1 MESRRARPTLRVLQ
15 DDLRDGW
22 KSPHVQPGPGVG
34 GLDPLSP
41 LSELPH
47 PIVQKARESFG
58 DDPQQDN
65 YVGPVKSCT
74 RFTLL
79 EIKSGQWR
87 GGVWIDSDTGTCWL
101 VAAGLAK
108 GGHQDR
114 DDFYERVKRA
124 DNSGE
129 IDKWLPTD
137 VDRRQ
142 LKRETAAR
150 LLTDWELQIQRFV
163 LEAMRLV
170 ADGGTAAFIIPHPKD
185 PARRFGEFRVTVEQ
199 VHEPGF
205 EREET
210 VVEIDL
216 EKEFRTSNL
225 GWQAT
230 IRGLISISPPETSWD
245 RFGDTYSTIDEVGS
259 HALRIDQLQK
269 ITDEGLVA
277 QSNPN
282 DKAHYTH
289 RRNLALSS
297 VAGRGVRSMCGVYF
311 VPYRDHGSLPKCPVC
326 EERYNDLPK

>member
-1 MESRRARPTLRVLQ
+1 MLQ

-22 KSPHVQPGPGVG
+22 KSHHPQPGPGVG

-47 PIVQKARESFG
+47 PIIQKARECFG

-65 YVGPVKSCT
+65 FVGPVKSCT

-87 GGVWIDSDTGTCWL
+87 GGIWIDSGTGTCWL
-101 VAAGLAK
+101 VSAGLAK
-108 GGHQDR
+108 GGHEDR

-124 DNSGE
+124 DKSGE

-137 VDRRQ
+137 DDRRQ
-142 LKRETAAR
+142 LKRETAAK
-150 LLTDWELQIQRFV
+150 LLTDWELDIQRLV
-163 LEAMRLV
+163 LEALRTV
-170 ADGGTAAFIIPHPKD
+170 ADGGTAAFMLPHPKD
-185 PARRFGEFRVTVEQ
+185 PAKRFGTCEVTLERVR
-199 VHEPGF
+199 EPGF

-210 VVEIDL
+210 VVEIEL
-216 EKEFRTSNL
+216 ENEFRTSHL

-230 IRGLISISPPETSWD
+230 MHVLISISPPETGWD
-245 RFGDTYSTIDEVGS
+245 RFGDTHSTIDEMGS

-269 ITDEGLVA
+269 ITDDGLVA
-277 QSNPN
+277 QSSSN

-289 RRNLALSS
+289 RRNLAQSS
-297 VAGRGVRSMCGVYF
+297 VMGRSVRSMCGVYF
-311 VPYRDHGSLPKCPVC
+311 VPYRDHESLPKCSVC
-326 EERYNDLPK
+326 EERYHGLPR

>member
-1 MESRRARPTLRVLQ
+1 M
-15 DDLRDGW
+15 
-22 KSPHVQPGPGVG
+22 
-34 GLDPLSP
+34 
-41 LSELPH
+41 PH

-58 DDPQQDN
+58 DDPKHDN

-87 GGVWIDSDTGTCWL
+87 GGVWIDSGTGTCWL

-114 DDFYERVKRA
+114 DDFYERAERTDK
-124 DNSGE
+124 SGE
-129 IDKWLPTD
+129 IDKWLPLD
-137 VDRRQ
+137 ADRRQ

-150 LLTDWELQIQRFV
+150 LLTDWELEIQRLV
-163 LEAMRLV
+163 LEALRTV
-170 ADGGTAAFIIPHPKD
+170 ADGGTAAFIVPHPKD
-185 PARRFGEFRVTVEQ
+185 PAGRFAKFRVAVEQ
-199 VHEPGF
+199 VREPGF

-216 EKEFRTSNL
+216 ENEFRTSNL

-230 IRGLISISPPETSWD
+230 MRVLISISPLETSWD

-259 HALRIDQLQK
+259 QALRIDQLQK
-269 ITDEGLVA
+269 ITDDGLIA
-277 QSNPN
+277 QSSPN

-297 VAGRGVRSMCGVYF
+297 VVGRGVRSMCGVYF
-311 VPYRDHGSLPKCPVC
+311 VPYQDHGSLPKCSVC
-326 EERYNDLPK
+326 EERYHNLPK